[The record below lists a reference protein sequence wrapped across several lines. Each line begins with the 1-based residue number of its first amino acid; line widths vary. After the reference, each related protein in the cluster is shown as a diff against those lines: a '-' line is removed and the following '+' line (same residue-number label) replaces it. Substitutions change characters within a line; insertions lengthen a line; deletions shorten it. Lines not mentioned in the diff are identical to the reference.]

1 MRKTTL
7 KQQSDWIARR
17 KKELGIEGTDYV
29 ARNPG
34 TRRTASKKALLERIE
49 QGAKRTGIDWSRRK

>member
-7 KQQSDWIARR
+7 ERQSEWIARR
-17 KKELGIEGTDYV
+17 KKELGIEGGNYV

-34 TRRTASKKALLERIE
+34 TRRTDSKKALLEKIE
-49 QGAKRTGIDWSRRK
+49 QGAKRTGIDWRK